1 MQNESSRLTDEVSC
15 DCTRQQLVAIPVL
28 TPHPTCAML
37 LAAFSRRNFRAGHL
51 PLQGKAF
58 RRSTIQCLI
67 QFSNRNE
74 ENETNTVISTE
85 GEPEANRSGEI

>member
-1 MQNESSRLTDEVSC
+1 MQNESSRLTDEVFRNGEHS
-15 DCTRQQLVAIPVL
+15 LVVDTPAL
-28 TPHPTCAML
+28 TPHPTCAMT
-37 LAAFSRRNFRAGHL
+37 LAALPQRNFRAGHL

-74 ENETNTVISTE
+74 EKETNAVISTE
-85 GEPEANRSGEI
+85 GEPEANRRGEI